1 MKTGKTGQTGTYLRV
16 AIVAALTAATVT
28 VAPAAVSAA
37 DGAAFAASVPG
48 RVSAPAWHTSSAGTL
63 GGNSSLFDIASVG
76 PDAAWAVGAQSLAG
90 VNKGVILRWNGTTWQ
105 QESAPGVPETGVWH
119 AVDGV
124 SAHDVWAYGWDEVGE
139 TLAHFDGKRWTQA
152 PLPAEKGYGFA
163 KLAAVPGR
171 VWLVS
176 DTAINTYAHGGWQST
191 PIPHGVFISAIEA
204 RNSHDAWAVGQFA
217 YAGQPSRS
225 VLLHWDGRS
234 WTETAPAGG
243 DLLATAVYQES
254 ARSVWVTALAP
265 YVEDEPQKTK
275 VLHWNGRTWR
285 DVTGPVD
292 GLRASSVTGDGK
304 GTVWVSGDPYGY
316 EGTALYWRLR
326 DRVWTSVEG
335 DAVPG
340 GQTQAYDIEALAPT
354 GRAGKFWSVGSYTL
368 ITGESTAAQ
377 YELIQRS
384 TR

>member
-1 MKTGKTGQTGTYLRV
+1 MKTGTYLKIAV
-16 AIVAALTAATVT
+16 VSALTGATVT

-37 DGAAFAASVPG
+37 DVPASVAPPAAA
-48 RVSAPAWHTSSAGTL
+48 RTSAPAWHTSLAGTL
-63 GGNSSLFDIASVG
+63 KESALFDIASVG
-76 PDAAWAVGAQSLAG
+76 PNDAWAVGIQWVSSVG
-90 VNKGVILRWNGTTWQ
+90 QGVILRWNGSSWQ
-105 QESAPGVPETGVWH
+105 RESTPGVGQTGVWH

-124 SAHDVWAYGWDEVGE
+124 SARDVWAYGWDQQGE
-139 TLAHFDGKRWTQA
+139 TLAHFDGKQWKEA
-152 PLPAEKGYGFA
+152 PLPEEKGYGNA
-163 KLAAVPGR
+163 KLAAAPGR

-176 DTAINTYAHGGWQST
+176 DTAINTYAHGVWQST
-191 PIPHGVFISAIEA
+191 PLPAGLFINAIEA
-204 RNSHDAWAVGQFA
+204 RTSHDAWAVGQFA
-217 YAGQPSRS
+217 YAGRPSRS
-225 VLLHWDGRS
+225 VLMHWDGRT
-234 WTETAPAGG
+234 WTETAPAGN

-265 YVEDEPQKTK
+265 YVEDEPQKTR

-292 GLRASSVTGDGK
+292 GLWANAITGDGK

-326 DRVWTSVEG
+326 GGVWTSVAG

-354 GRAGKFWSVGSYTL
+354 GRAGKFWSVGNYSQ
-368 ITGESTAAQ
+368 IVGESTSAQ

>member
-1 MKTGKTGQTGTYLRV
+1 MKTGMYLKI
-16 AIVAALTAATVT
+16 AIIAALTAATAT

-37 DGAAFAASVPG
+37 DGAAPAASSPG
-48 RVSAPAWHTSSAGTL
+48 HGPAWRTSLAGTL
-63 GGNSSLFDIASVG
+63 SNNSALSDIASVG
-76 PDAAWAVGAQSLAG
+76 PDAAWAVGTQYVDG
-90 VNKGVILRWNGTTWQ
+90 VGQGVILRWNGRTWQ
-105 QESAPGVPETGVWH
+105 QQSTPDVPETGVWY

-124 SAHDVWAYGWDEVGE
+124 SARDVWAYGWDQVGQ
-139 TLAHFDGKRWTQA
+139 TVGHYDGKRWTRM
-152 PLPAEKGYGFA
+152 PLPEEPGYGFA
-163 KLAAVPGR
+163 KLAAVPGKA
-171 VWLVS
+171 WLVTN
-176 DTAINTYAHGGWQST
+176 TAINSYAHGVWKST
-191 PIPHGVFISAIEA
+191 PLPSGVFVNAIEA
-204 RNSHDAWAVGQFA
+204 RTANDAWLVGQFA
-217 YAGQPSRS
+217 HVGQPSRS

-234 WTETAPAGG
+234 WTETAPAGSK
-243 DLLATAVYQES
+243 LAITAVYQES

-265 YVEDEPQKTK
+265 YVEDEPQKSK

-292 GLRASSVTGDGK
+292 GLWASAITGDGK

-326 DRVWTSVEG
+326 GGVWTSVKG

-340 GQTQAYDIEALAPT
+340 GTTQAYDIEALAPT
-354 GRAGKFWSVGSYTL
+354 GRTGQFWSVGYYGL
-368 ITGESTAAQ
+368 ITGESTSAQ

>member
-1 MKTGKTGQTGTYLRV
+1 MRTGTYLKI
-16 AIVAALTAATVT
+16 AIIAALTAATVT

-37 DGAAFAASVPG
+37 DGAAAAASARGP
-48 RVSAPAWHTSSAGTL
+48 APAWRTALAGTL
-63 GGNSSLFDIASVG
+63 SNNSALSDIASVG
-76 PDAAWAVGAQSLAG
+76 PDAAWAVGTQYVDG
-90 VNKGVILRWNGTTWQ
+90 VGQGVILRWNGKTWRQ
-105 QESAPGVPETGVWH
+105 QSTPDVPKPGVWH

-124 SAHDVWAYGWDEVGE
+124 SAHDVWAYGWGHDGE
-139 TLAHFDGKRWTQA
+139 TLGHYDGKRWTQA

-163 KLAAVPGR
+163 KLAAAPGR
-171 VWLVS
+171 AWLVS
-176 DTAINTYAHGGWQST
+176 DTAINSYARGVWQRT
-191 PIPHGVFISAIEA
+191 PLPSGVHINAIEA
-204 RNSHDAWAVGQFA
+204 RTAHDAWAVGQFA
-217 YAGQPSRS
+217 YAGQPGRP

-234 WTETAPAGG
+234 WTDTAPAGS
-243 DLLATAVYQES
+243 DLAFTTVYQES
-254 ARSVWVTALAP
+254 ARSVWATALTP
-265 YVEDEPQKTK
+265 YTEDEPQQTK

-292 GLRASSVTGDGK
+292 GLWAKAITGDGK

-326 DRVWTSVEG
+326 HGIWTSVEG

-340 GQTQAYDIEALAPT
+340 GRTQAYDIEALAPT
-354 GRAGKFWSVGSYTL
+354 GRTGQFWSVGSYGL
-368 ITGESTAAQ
+368 ITGESTSAQ

>member
-1 MKTGKTGQTGTYLRV
+1 MKTGMYLKS
-16 AIVAALTAATVT
+16 AIIVALTTATVT

-37 DGAAFAASVPG
+37 DDAAPAASTPG
-48 RVSAPAWHTSSAGTL
+48 RAPAWRTSLAGTL
-63 GGNSSLFDIASVG
+63 SNNSSLFDIASVG
-76 PDAAWAVGAQSLAG
+76 PDAAWAVGAQYVEG
-90 VNKGVILRWNGTTWQ
+90 VSHGVILRWNGRTWQ
-105 QESAPGVPETGVWH
+105 QQSTPAVPEPGVWH

-124 SAHDVWAYGWDEVGE
+124 SAHDVWAYGWGQLGE
-139 TLAHFDGKRWTQA
+139 TLGHYDGKRWTQM
-152 PLPAEKGYGFA
+152 PLPEEKGYGFA

-171 VWLVS
+171 AWLVS
-176 DTAINTYAHGGWQST
+176 DTAINSYAHGVWQST
-191 PIPHGVFISAIEA
+191 PLPKGVFITAIEA
-204 RNSHDAWAVGQFA
+204 RTSHDAWAVGQSA
-217 YAGQPSRS
+217 YAGQSGRT

-234 WTETAPAGG
+234 WTNTAPAGS
-243 DLLATAVYQES
+243 DLTVSAVYQES
-254 ARSVWVTALAP
+254 ARSVWITALTP
-265 YVEDEPQKTK
+265 YVEDEQQQTK
-275 VLHWNGRTWR
+275 VLHWNGRTWH

-292 GLRASSVTGDGK
+292 GLWASAITGDGK

-326 DRVWTSVEG
+326 NGVWTSVEG

-354 GRAGKFWSVGSYTL
+354 GRTGQFWSVGTYGL
-368 ITGESTAAQ
+368 ITGESTSAQ

>member
-1 MKTGKTGQTGTYLRV
+1 MKTKSGMCLRIAV
-16 AIVAALTAATVT
+16 IAALTTASVT
-28 VAPAAVSAA
+28 VAPAAVSVA
-37 DGAAFAASVPG
+37 DGATPAASAPG
-48 RVSAPAWHTSSAGTL
+48 GGHGPVWRTSLAGTL
-63 GGNSSLFDIASVG
+63 SDNSALFDIASVG
-76 PDAAWAVGAQSLAG
+76 PNAAWAVGTQYVDG
-90 VNKGVILRWNGTTWQ
+90 VGEGVILRWNGRTWQ
-105 QESAPGVPETGVWH
+105 QQSTPAVPETGVWH

-124 SAHDVWAYGWDEVGE
+124 SARDVWAYGWDQVGE
-139 TLAHFDGKRWTQA
+139 TLAHYDGKRWTQT
-152 PLPAEKGYGFA
+152 PLPDEKGYGFA

-171 VWLVS
+171 AWLVS
-176 DTAINTYAHGGWQST
+176 DTAINSYAHGVWKST
-191 PIPHGVFISAIEA
+191 PLPSGVHINAIEA
-204 RNSHDAWAVGQFA
+204 RTAHDAWAVGQFA

-225 VLLHWDGRS
+225 VLLHWNGRS
-234 WTETAPAGG
+234 WTETAPAGSAFG
-243 DLLATAVYQES
+243 ITAVYQES
-254 ARSVWVTALAP
+254 ARSVWVTALTP
-265 YVEDEPQKTK
+265 YTEDEPQQTK

-292 GLRASSVTGDGK
+292 GLWSGAITGDGK

-326 DRVWTSVEG
+326 NGTWTSVEG

-354 GRAGKFWSVGSYTL
+354 GRTGQFWSVGYYGL
-368 ITGESTAAQ
+368 ITGESTSAQ

>member
-1 MKTGKTGQTGTYLRV
+1 MKTGMYLKTV
-16 AIVAALTAATVT
+16 IIAALTTATVT

-37 DGAAFAASVPG
+37 DGAASASPASG
-48 RVSAPAWHTSSAGTL
+48 RAPAWRTSLAGTL
-63 GGNSSLFDIASVG
+63 SNNSALFDIASIG
-76 PDAAWAVGAQSLAG
+76 PNAAWAVGVQYVDGAAQRAL
-90 VNKGVILRWNGTTWQ
+90 LRWNGKTWQ
-105 QESAPGVPETGVWH
+105 QQSTPAVPTAGVWH

-124 SAHDVWAYGWDEVGE
+124 SAHDVWAYGWDEQGE
-139 TLAHFDGKRWTQA
+139 TLGHYDGKRWTQM
-152 PLPAEKGYGFA
+152 PLPEEKGYGFA

-171 VWLVS
+171 TWLVS
-176 DTAINTYAHGGWQST
+176 DTAINSYARGVWQRT
-191 PIPHGVFISAIEA
+191 PLPTGVRISAIEA
-204 RNSHDAWAVGQFA
+204 RTAHDAWAVGQFG

-234 WTETAPAGG
+234 WTDTAPAGSN
-243 DLLATAVYQES
+243 LTLSAVYQES
-254 ARSVWVTALAP
+254 ARSVWVTALTP
-265 YVEDEPQKTK
+265 YVEDEQQQTK

-292 GLRASSVTGDGK
+292 GLWATAITGDGK

-326 DRVWTSVEG
+326 DGVWTSVQG

-340 GQTQAYDIEALAPT
+340 GRTQAYDIEALAPT
-354 GRAGKFWSVGSYTL
+354 GRTGQFWSVGTYGL
-368 ITGESTAAQ
+368 ITGESTSAQ